1 MSDNII
7 LKMTGIEKRFKG
19 VYALKNFNFSLIQG
33 EILALIGENGAG
45 KSTLMKIL
53 SGIYKKD
60 AGSIEYFGKPL
71 EVSGPKEAEEN
82 GISIVHQ
89 ELNLMNHLTVAQ
101 NIFIGHEPLN
111 RFGLIDDKLMI
122 KRADK
127 IFKGMN
133 VDINPAAKIGSLTV
147 GKQQLVEIAKAL
159 THNSKILILDEPTAA
174 LTESETKELFRI
186 IKDLQVAGVSIVYI
200 SHRLDELF
208 ILSDR
213 ITVIRDGEYIDTK
226 ITKDT
231 NKDEIVNLMVGR
243 VIYET
248 PKTESKVSKDAKEIL
263 RVENLVVP
271 GVVKDVSFSLKQG
284 EILGFAGLMGAGRTE
299 TARAIFGA
307 DKFESGKI
315 FVEGKEV
322 SIKSPVDAIKSGI
335 GYLSEDR
342 KRYGLALGLPVFENM
357 MMGNYDKFSNMLM
370 VQNAKVRDI
379 AEQEVKSL
387 NIKTP
392 SINQLVK
399 NLSGGNQQKV
409 VIANWLIKECKVLIF
424 DEPTRGIDV
433 GARSEIYNLMEHL
446 VSMGKSIIMI
456 SSDLVEI
463 LRMSD
468 RILVMSEGKKTG
480 ELDIKGTTQDDI
492 MKYATMR

>member
-1 MSDNII
+1 MDDKII

-19 VYALKNFNFSLIQG
+19 VYALKNFNFSLKEG

-53 SGIYKKD
+53 SGIYEKD
-60 AGSIEYFGKPL
+60 SGTIEYFGKQL
-71 EVSGPKEAEEN
+71 EVNSPKEAEEK

-111 RFGLIDDKLMI
+111 SIGLIDDNLMI
-122 KRADK
+122 KKAK
-127 IFKGMN
+127 SIFKGMN
-133 VDINPAAKIGSLTV
+133 VDINPSDKIGSLTV

-159 THNSKILILDEPTAA
+159 IHNSKILILDEPTAA
-174 LTESETKELFRI
+174 LTEAETKELFRI
-186 IKDLQVAGVSIVYI
+186 IKDLQLTGVSIVYI
-200 SHRLDELF
+200 SHRLEELF
-208 ILSDR
+208 IISDR

-226 ITKDT
+226 LTKET

-248 PKTESKVSKDAKEIL
+248 PKTESKVPQDAKEIL
-263 RVENLVVP
+263 RVENLTVQ
-271 GVVKDVSFSLKQG
+271 GIVKDISFSLKEG

-299 TARAIFGA
+299 IARAIFGA
-307 DKFESGKI
+307 DKFDSGKI
-315 FVEGKEV
+315 FVNGKQV
-322 SIKSPVDAIKSGI
+322 YIKSPVDAIKNGI

-342 KRYGLALGLPVFENM
+342 KRYGLALGLSVSENM
-357 MMGNYDKFSNMLM
+357 MMGNYNKFSHFLM
-370 VQNAKVRDI
+370 VQKKDINKTAK
-379 AEQEVKSL
+379 EEVKSL

-409 VIANWLIKECKVLIF
+409 VIANWLIKECKILIF

-433 GARSEIYNLMEHL
+433 GARSEIYSLMERL

-456 SSDLVEI
+456 SSDLVEV

-480 ELDIKGTTQDDI
+480 ELDIKGATQDDI

>member
-1 MSDNII
+1 MDDKII

-19 VYALKNFNFSLIQG
+19 VYALKNFNFSLKEG

-53 SGIYKKD
+53 SGIYEKD
-60 AGSIEYFGKPL
+60 SGTIEYFGKQL
-71 EVSGPKEAEEN
+71 EVNSPKEAEEK

-111 RFGLIDDKLMI
+111 SIGLIDDNLMI
-122 KRADK
+122 KKAK
-127 IFKGMN
+127 SIFKGMN
-133 VDINPAAKIGSLTV
+133 VDINPSDKIGSLTV
-147 GKQQLVEIAKAL
+147 GKQQLVEIAKSL
-159 THNSKILILDEPTAA
+159 IHNSKILILDEPTAA
-174 LTESETKELFRI
+174 LTEAETKELFRI
-186 IKDLQVAGVSIVYI
+186 IKDLQLTGVSIVYI
-200 SHRLDELF
+200 SHRLEELF
-208 ILSDR
+208 IISDR

-226 ITKDT
+226 LTKET

-248 PKTESKVSKDAKEIL
+248 PKTESKVPQDAKEIL
-263 RVENLVVP
+263 RVENLTVQ
-271 GVVKDVSFSLKQG
+271 GIVKDISFSLKEG

-299 TARAIFGA
+299 IARAIFGA
-307 DKFESGKI
+307 DKFDSGKI
-315 FVEGKEV
+315 FVNGKQV
-322 SIKSPVDAIKSGI
+322 YIKSPVDAIKNGI

-342 KRYGLALGLPVFENM
+342 KRYGLALGLSVSDNM
-357 MMGNYDKFSNMLM
+357 MMGNYNKFSHFLM
-370 VQNAKVRDI
+370 VQKKDINKTAK
-379 AEQEVKSL
+379 EEVKSL

-409 VIANWLIKECKVLIF
+409 VIANWLIKECKILIF

-433 GARSEIYNLMEHL
+433 GARSEIYSLMERL

-456 SSDLVEI
+456 SSDLVEV

-468 RILVMSEGKKTG
+468 RILIMSEGKKTG
-480 ELDIKGTTQDDI
+480 ELDIKGATQDDI

>member
-1 MSDNII
+1 MDDKII

-19 VYALKNFNFSLIQG
+19 VYALKNFNFSLKEG

-53 SGIYKKD
+53 SGIYEKD
-60 AGSIEYFGKPL
+60 SGTIEYFGKQL
-71 EVSGPKEAEEN
+71 EVNSPKEAEEK

-111 RFGLIDDKLMI
+111 SIGLIDDNLMI
-122 KRADK
+122 KKAK
-127 IFKGMN
+127 SIFKGMN
-133 VDINPAAKIGSLTV
+133 VDINPSDKIGSLTV

-159 THNSKILILDEPTAA
+159 IHNSKILILDEPTAA
-174 LTESETKELFRI
+174 LTEAETKELFRI
-186 IKDLQVAGVSIVYI
+186 IKDLQLTGVSIVYI
-200 SHRLDELF
+200 SHRLEELF
-208 ILSDR
+208 IISDR

-226 ITKDT
+226 LTKET

-248 PKTESKVSKDAKEIL
+248 PKTESKVPQDAKEIL
-263 RVENLVVP
+263 RVENLTVQ
-271 GVVKDVSFSLKQG
+271 GIIKDISFSLKEG

-299 TARAIFGA
+299 IARAIFGA
-307 DKFESGKI
+307 DKFDSGKI
-315 FVEGKEV
+315 FVNGKQV
-322 SIKSPVDAIKSGI
+322 YIKSPVDAIKNGI

-342 KRYGLALGLPVFENM
+342 KRYGLALGLSVSENM
-357 MMGNYDKFSNMLM
+357 MMGNYNKFSHFLM
-370 VQNAKVRDI
+370 VQKKDINKTAK
-379 AEQEVKSL
+379 EEVKSL

-409 VIANWLIKECKVLIF
+409 VIANWLIKECKILIF

-433 GARSEIYNLMEHL
+433 GARSEIYSLMERL

-456 SSDLVEI
+456 SSDLVEV

-468 RILVMSEGKKTG
+468 RILIMSEGKKTG
-480 ELDIKGTTQDDI
+480 ELDIKGATQDDI

>member
-1 MSDNII
+1 
-7 LKMTGIEKRFKG
+7 
-19 VYALKNFNFSLIQG
+19 
-33 EILALIGENGAG
+33 
-45 KSTLMKIL
+45 
-53 SGIYKKD
+53 
-60 AGSIEYFGKPL
+60 
-71 EVSGPKEAEEN
+71 
-82 GISIVHQ
+82 
-89 ELNLMNHLTVAQ
+89 
-101 NIFIGHEPLN
+101 
-111 RFGLIDDKLMI
+111 
-122 KRADK
+122 
-127 IFKGMN
+127 
-133 VDINPAAKIGSLTV
+133 
-147 GKQQLVEIAKAL
+147 
-159 THNSKILILDEPTAA
+159 
-174 LTESETKELFRI
+174 
-186 IKDLQVAGVSIVYI
+186 
-200 SHRLDELF
+200 
-208 ILSDR
+208 
-213 ITVIRDGEYIDTK
+213 
-226 ITKDT
+226 
-231 NKDEIVNLMVGR
+231 
-243 VIYET
+243 
-248 PKTESKVSKDAKEIL
+248 
-263 RVENLVVP
+263 
-271 GVVKDVSFSLKQG
+271 
-284 EILGFAGLMGAGRTE
+284 MGAGRTE

-357 MMGNYDKFSNMLM
+357 MMGNYDKFSNLLM
-370 VQNAKVRDI
+370 VQNAKVKNK
-379 AEQEVKSL
+379 AEEEVKSL

-392 SINQLVK
+392 SIDQLVK

-433 GARSEIYNLMEHL
+433 GARSEIYNLMEQL

-492 MKYATMR
+492 MRYATMR

>member
-1 MSDNII
+1 MDDKII
-7 LKMTGIEKRFKG
+7 LKMKGIEKRFKG
-19 VYALKNFNFSLIQG
+19 VYALKNFNFSLKEG

-53 SGIYKKD
+53 SGIYEKD
-60 AGSIEYFGKPL
+60 SGTIEYFGKQL
-71 EVSGPKEAEEN
+71 EVNSPKEAEEK

-111 RFGLIDDKLMI
+111 SIGLIDDNLMI
-122 KRADK
+122 KKAK
-127 IFKGMN
+127 SIFKGMN
-133 VDINPAAKIGSLTV
+133 VDVNPSDKIGSLTV

-159 THNSKILILDEPTAA
+159 IHNSKILILDEPTAA
-174 LTESETKELFRI
+174 LTEAETKELFRI
-186 IKDLQVAGVSIVYI
+186 IKDLQLTGVSIVYI
-200 SHRLDELF
+200 SHRLEELF
-208 ILSDR
+208 IISDR

-226 ITKDT
+226 LTKET

-248 PKTESKVSKDAKEIL
+248 PKTESKVPQDAKEIL
-263 RVENLVVP
+263 RVENLTVQ
-271 GVVKDVSFSLKQG
+271 GIVKDISFSLKEG

-299 TARAIFGA
+299 IARAIFGA
-307 DKFESGKI
+307 DKFDSGKI
-315 FVEGKEV
+315 FVNGKQV
-322 SIKSPVDAIKSGI
+322 YIKSPVDAIKNGI

-342 KRYGLALGLPVFENM
+342 KRYGLALGLPVSDNM
-357 MMGNYDKFSNMLM
+357 MMGNYNKFSHFLM
-370 VQNAKVRDI
+370 VQKKDINKTAK
-379 AEQEVKSL
+379 EEVKSL

-409 VIANWLIKECKVLIF
+409 VIANWLIKECKILIF

-433 GARSEIYNLMEHL
+433 GARSEIYSLMERL

-456 SSDLVEI
+456 SSDLVEV

-468 RILVMSEGKKTG
+468 RILIMSEGKKTG
-480 ELDIKGTTQDDI
+480 ELDIKGATQDDI
-492 MKYATMR
+492 MRYATMR

>member
-1 MSDNII
+1 MDDKII

-19 VYALKNFNFSLIQG
+19 VYALKNFNFSLKEG

-53 SGIYKKD
+53 SGIYEKD
-60 AGSIEYFGKPL
+60 SGTIEYFGKQL
-71 EVSGPKEAEEN
+71 EVNSPKEAEER

-111 RFGLIDDKLMI
+111 SIGLIDDNLMI
-122 KRADK
+122 KKAK
-127 IFKGMN
+127 SIFKGMN
-133 VDINPAAKIGSLTV
+133 VDINPSDKIGSLTV

-159 THNSKILILDEPTAA
+159 IHNSKILILDEPTAA
-174 LTESETKELFRI
+174 LTEAETKELFRI
-186 IKDLQVAGVSIVYI
+186 IKDLQLTGVSIVYI
-200 SHRLDELF
+200 SHRLEELF
-208 ILSDR
+208 IISDR

-226 ITKDT
+226 LTKET

-248 PKTESKVSKDAKEIL
+248 PKTESKVPQDAKEIL
-263 RVENLVVP
+263 RVENLTVQ
-271 GVVKDVSFSLKQG
+271 GIIKDISFSLKEG

-299 TARAIFGA
+299 IARAIFGA
-307 DKFESGKI
+307 DKFDSGKI
-315 FVEGKEV
+315 FVNGKQV
-322 SIKSPVDAIKSGI
+322 YIKSPVDAIKNGI

-342 KRYGLALGLPVFENM
+342 KRYGLALGLSVSDNM
-357 MMGNYDKFSNMLM
+357 MMGNYNKFSHFLM
-370 VQNAKVRDI
+370 VQKKDINKTAK
-379 AEQEVKSL
+379 EEVKSL

-409 VIANWLIKECKVLIF
+409 VIANWLIKECKILIF

-433 GARSEIYNLMEHL
+433 GARSEIYSLMERL

-456 SSDLVEI
+456 SSDLVEV

-468 RILVMSEGKKTG
+468 RILIMSEGKKTG
-480 ELDIKGTTQDDI
+480 ELDIKGATQDDI
-492 MKYATMR
+492 MRYATMR

>member
-1 MSDNII
+1 MSDKII

-19 VYALKNFNFSLIQG
+19 VYALKNFNLSLKEG
-33 EILALIGENGAG
+33 EILALVGENGAG

-60 AGSIEYFGKPL
+60 AGTIEYFEKQL
-71 EVSGPKEAEEN
+71 EVNSPKEAEEK

-111 RFGLIDDKLMI
+111 SIGLIDDNLMI
-122 KRADK
+122 KRAK
-127 IFKGMN
+127 SIFKGMN
-133 VDINPAAKIGSLTV
+133 VDINPTDKIGSLTV
-147 GKQQLVEIAKAL
+147 GKQQLVEIAKSL
-159 THNSKILILDEPTAA
+159 IHNSKILILDEPTAA
-174 LTESETKELFRI
+174 LTEAETKELFRI
-186 IKDLQVAGVSIVYI
+186 IKDLQLSGVSIVYI
-200 SHRLDELF
+200 SHRLEELF
-208 ILSDR
+208 IISDR

-226 ITKDT
+226 MTKDT

-248 PKTESKVSKDAKEIL
+248 HKTESKVSKDAKEIL
-263 RVENLVVP
+263 RVENLTVA
-271 GVVKDVSFSLKQG
+271 GIVKNISFSLKEG

-307 DKFESGKI
+307 DKFEDGKI
-315 FVEGKEV
+315 YVNGKRV
-322 SIKSPVDAIKSGI
+322 YIKSPVDAIKNGI

-342 KRYGLALGLPVFENM
+342 KRYGLALGLSVSDNI
-357 MMGNYDKFSNMLM
+357 MMGNYNKFSHLMM
-370 VQNAKVRDI
+370 VQEKSISKAS
-379 AEQEVKSL
+379 EEEVKSL
-387 NIKTP
+387 NIRTP

-409 VIANWLIKECKVLIF
+409 VIANWLIKECKILIF

-433 GARSEIYNLMEHL
+433 GARSEIYSLMERL

-456 SSDLVEI
+456 SSDLVEV

-468 RILVMSEGKKTG
+468 RILIMCEGKKTG
-480 ELDIKGTTQDDI
+480 ELDINGATQDDI

>member
-1 MSDNII
+1 MDDKII

-19 VYALKNFNFSLIQG
+19 VYALKNFNFSLKEG

-53 SGIYKKD
+53 SGIYEKD
-60 AGSIEYFGKPL
+60 SGTIEYFGKQL
-71 EVSGPKEAEEN
+71 EVNSPKEAEEK

-111 RFGLIDDKLMI
+111 SIGLIDDNLMI
-122 KRADK
+122 KKAK
-127 IFKGMN
+127 SIFKGMN
-133 VDINPAAKIGSLTV
+133 VDINPSDKIGSLTV
-147 GKQQLVEIAKAL
+147 GKQQLVEIAKSL
-159 THNSKILILDEPTAA
+159 IHNSKILILDEPTAA
-174 LTESETKELFRI
+174 LTEAETKELFRI
-186 IKDLQVAGVSIVYI
+186 IKDLQLTGVSIVYI
-200 SHRLDELF
+200 SHRLEELF
-208 ILSDR
+208 IISDR

-226 ITKDT
+226 LTKET

-248 PKTESKVSKDAKEIL
+248 PKTESKVPQDAKEIL
-263 RVENLVVP
+263 RVENLTVQ
-271 GVVKDVSFSLKQG
+271 GIVKDISFSLKEG

-299 TARAIFGA
+299 IARAIFGA
-307 DKFESGKI
+307 DKFDSGKI
-315 FVEGKEV
+315 FVNGKQV
-322 SIKSPVDAIKSGI
+322 YIKSPVDAIKNGI

-342 KRYGLALGLPVFENM
+342 KRYGLALGLSVSDNM
-357 MMGNYDKFSNMLM
+357 MMGNYNKFSHFLM
-370 VQNAKVRDI
+370 VQKKDINKTAK
-379 AEQEVKSL
+379 EEVKSL

-409 VIANWLIKECKVLIF
+409 VIANWLIKECKILIF

-433 GARSEIYNLMEHL
+433 GARSEIYSLMERL

-456 SSDLVEI
+456 SSDLVEV

-468 RILVMSEGKKTG
+468 RILIMSEGKKTG
-480 ELDIKGTTQDDI
+480 ELDIKGATQDDI
-492 MKYATMR
+492 MRYATMR

>member
-19 VYALKNFNFSLIQG
+19 VYALKNFNFSLVKG

-60 AGSIEYFGKPL
+60 AGTIEYFGKPL

-111 RFGLIDDKLMI
+111 KFGLIDDKLMI

-159 THNSKILILDEPTAA
+159 THDSKILILDEPTAA

-186 IKDLQVAGVSIVYI
+186 IRDLQITGVSIVYI

-226 ITKDT
+226 ITKET

-248 PKTESKVSKDAKEIL
+248 PKTESKVPKDAKEML
-263 RVENLVVP
+263 RVENLIVP
-271 GVVKDVSFSLKQG
+271 GLVKDVSFSLKYG

-370 VQNAKVRDI
+370 VQNAKVKNK
-379 AEQEVKSL
+379 AEEEVKSL

-392 SINQLVK
+392 SIDQLVK

-433 GARSEIYNLMEHL
+433 GARSEIYNLMEQL

-492 MKYATMR
+492 MRYATMR

>member
-1 MSDNII
+1 MSDNVI

-19 VYALKNFNFSLIQG
+19 VYALKNFNFSLEKG

-60 AGSIEYFGKPL
+60 AGTIEYFGKPL

-111 RFGLIDDKLMI
+111 KFGLIDDKLMI
-122 KRADK
+122 KRARK
-127 IFKGMN
+127 IFEGMN

-186 IKDLQVAGVSIVYI
+186 IKDLQITGVSIVYI

-226 ITKDT
+226 ITKET

-248 PKTESKVSKDAKEIL
+248 PKTESKVAKDAKEIL

-271 GVVKDVSFSLKQG
+271 GVVKDVSFSLKHG

-370 VQNAKVRDI
+370 VQNVKVKNI
-379 AEQEVKSL
+379 AEEEVQSL

-392 SINQLVK
+392 SIDQLVK

-433 GARSEIYNLMEHL
+433 GARSEIYNLMEKL

>member
-1 MSDNII
+1 MDDKII

-19 VYALKNFNFSLIQG
+19 VYALKNFNFSLKEG

-53 SGIYKKD
+53 SGIYEKD
-60 AGSIEYFGKPL
+60 SGTIEYFGKQL
-71 EVSGPKEAEEN
+71 EVNSPKEAEEK

-111 RFGLIDDKLMI
+111 SIGLIDDNLMI
-122 KRADK
+122 KKAK
-127 IFKGMN
+127 SIFKGMN
-133 VDINPAAKIGSLTV
+133 VDINPSDKIGSLTV

-159 THNSKILILDEPTAA
+159 IHNSKILILDEPTAA
-174 LTESETKELFRI
+174 LTEAETKELFRI
-186 IKDLQVAGVSIVYI
+186 IKDLQLTGVSIVYI
-200 SHRLDELF
+200 SHRLEELF
-208 ILSDR
+208 IISDR

-226 ITKDT
+226 LTKET

-248 PKTESKVSKDAKEIL
+248 PKTESKVPKDAKEIL
-263 RVENLVVP
+263 RVENLTVQ
-271 GVVKDVSFSLKQG
+271 GIIKDISFSLKEG

-299 TARAIFGA
+299 IARAIFGA
-307 DKFESGKI
+307 DKFDSGKI
-315 FVEGKEV
+315 FVNGKQV
-322 SIKSPVDAIKSGI
+322 YIKSPVDAIKNGI

-342 KRYGLALGLPVFENM
+342 KRYGLALSVSDNM
-357 MMGNYDKFSNMLM
+357 MMGNYNKFSHFLM
-370 VQNAKVRDI
+370 VQKKDINKTAK
-379 AEQEVKSL
+379 EEVKSL

-409 VIANWLIKECKVLIF
+409 VIANWLIKECKILIF

-433 GARSEIYNLMEHL
+433 GARSEIYSLMERL

-456 SSDLVEI
+456 SSDLVEV

-468 RILVMSEGKKTG
+468 RILIMSEGKKTG
-480 ELDIKGTTQDDI
+480 ELDIKGATQDDI
-492 MKYATMR
+492 MRYATMR

>member
-1 MSDNII
+1 MDDKII

-19 VYALKNFNFSLIQG
+19 VYALKNFNFSLKEG

-53 SGIYKKD
+53 SGIYEKD
-60 AGSIEYFGKPL
+60 SGTIEYFGKQL
-71 EVSGPKEAEEN
+71 EVNSPKEAEEK

-111 RFGLIDDKLMI
+111 SIGLIDDNLMI
-122 KRADK
+122 KKAK
-127 IFKGMN
+127 SIFKGMN
-133 VDINPAAKIGSLTV
+133 VDINPSDKIGSLTV
-147 GKQQLVEIAKAL
+147 GKQQLVEIAKSL
-159 THNSKILILDEPTAA
+159 IHNSKILILDEPTAA
-174 LTESETKELFRI
+174 LTEAETKELFRI
-186 IKDLQVAGVSIVYI
+186 IKDLQLTGVSIVYI
-200 SHRLDELF
+200 SHRLEELF
-208 ILSDR
+208 IISDR

-226 ITKDT
+226 LTKET

-248 PKTESKVSKDAKEIL
+248 PKTESKVPQDAKEIL
-263 RVENLVVP
+263 RVENLTVQ
-271 GVVKDVSFSLKQG
+271 GIIKDISFSLKEG

-299 TARAIFGA
+299 IARAIFGA
-307 DKFESGKI
+307 DKFDSGKI
-315 FVEGKEV
+315 FVNGKQV
-322 SIKSPVDAIKSGI
+322 YIKSPVDAIKNGI

-342 KRYGLALGLPVFENM
+342 KRYGLALGLSVSDNM
-357 MMGNYDKFSNMLM
+357 MMGNYNKFSHFLM
-370 VQNAKVRDI
+370 VQKKDINKTAK
-379 AEQEVKSL
+379 EEVKSL

-409 VIANWLIKECKVLIF
+409 VIANWLIKECKILIF

-433 GARSEIYNLMEHL
+433 GARSEIYSLMERL

-456 SSDLVEI
+456 SSDLVEV

-468 RILVMSEGKKTG
+468 RILIMSEGKKTG
-480 ELDIKGTTQDDI
+480 ELDIKGATQDDI
-492 MKYATMR
+492 MRYATMR

>member
-1 MSDNII
+1 MNDNII

-19 VYALKNFNFSLIQG
+19 VYALKNFNFSLIKG
-33 EILALIGENGAG
+33 EIMALIGENGAG

-71 EVSGPKEAEEN
+71 DVSGPKEALEN

-111 RFGLIDDKLMI
+111 KFGLINDKLMI
-122 KRADK
+122 KRCDK

-133 VDINPAAKIGSLTV
+133 VDINPALKIGSLTV

-159 THNSKILILDEPTAA
+159 THDSKILILDEPTAA

-186 IKDLQVAGVSIVYI
+186 IKDLQISGVSIVYI
-200 SHRLDELF
+200 SHSLDELF

-248 PKTESKVSKDAKEIL
+248 PKTESKVSKNAKDIL
-263 RVENLVVP
+263 RVENLIVP
-271 GVVKDVSFSLKQG
+271 GIVKDVSFSLKQG

-315 FVEGKEV
+315 FVYDKEV
-322 SIKSPVDAIKSGI
+322 SIKSPIDAVKSGI

-342 KRYGLALGLPVFENM
+342 KRYGLALGLPIFENM
-357 MMGNYDKFSNMLM
+357 MLGNYDRFSNMLM
-370 VQNAKVRDI
+370 VQNAKVTDI
-379 AEQEVKSL
+379 SEEQVKSL

-433 GARSEIYNLMEHL
+433 GARSEIYNLMEQL

-468 RILVMSEGKKTG
+468 RILIMSEGKKTG
-480 ELDIKGTTQDDI
+480 ELDIKGATQDDI

>member
-1 MSDNII
+1 MSDNVI

-71 EVSGPKEAEEN
+71 EVSSPKEAEEN

-122 KRADK
+122 KRAKK
-127 IFKGMN
+127 IFDGMN
-133 VDINPAAKIGSLTV
+133 VDINPSAKIGSLTV

-186 IKDLQVAGVSIVYI
+186 IKDLQVSGVSIVYI

-315 FVEGKEV
+315 FVEDKEV

-370 VQNAKVRDI
+370 VQNVKVRDI
-379 AEQEVKSL
+379 SEQEVKSL

>member
-1 MSDNII
+1 MSDNVI

-19 VYALKNFNFSLIQG
+19 GYALKNFNFSLIQG

-71 EVSGPKEAEEN
+71 EVSSPKEAEEN

-122 KRADK
+122 KRAKK
-127 IFKGMN
+127 IFDGMN
-133 VDINPAAKIGSLTV
+133 VDINPSAKIGSLTV

-186 IKDLQVAGVSIVYI
+186 IKDLQVSGVSIVYI

-379 AEQEVKSL
+379 SEQEVKSL

>member
-271 GVVKDVSFSLKQG
+271 GVIKDVSFSLKQG

>member
-1 MSDNII
+1 MSDNVI

-19 VYALKNFNFSLIQG
+19 VYALKNFNFSLEKG

-60 AGSIEYFGKPL
+60 AGTIEYFGKPL

-111 RFGLIDDKLMI
+111 KFGLIDDKLMI
-122 KRADK
+122 KRAKK
-127 IFKGMN
+127 IFEGMN

-186 IKDLQVAGVSIVYI
+186 IKDLQITGVSIVYI

-226 ITKDT
+226 ITKET

-248 PKTESKVSKDAKEIL
+248 PKTESKVAKDAKEIL

-271 GVVKDVSFSLKQG
+271 GVVKDVSFSLKHG

-307 DKFESGKI
+307 DKFESGRI

-370 VQNAKVRDI
+370 VQNSKVKNI
-379 AEQEVKSL
+379 EEEVQSL

-392 SINQLVK
+392 SIDQLVK

-433 GARSEIYNLMEHL
+433 GARSEIYNLMEKL

>member
-1 MSDNII
+1 MSDNVI

-19 VYALKNFNFSLIQG
+19 VYALKNFNFSLEKG

-60 AGSIEYFGKPL
+60 AGTIEYFGKPL

-111 RFGLIDDKLMI
+111 KFGLIDDKLMI
-122 KRADK
+122 KRAKK
-127 IFKGMN
+127 IFEGMN
-133 VDINPAAKIGSLTV
+133 VDINPATKIGSLTV

-186 IKDLQVAGVSIVYI
+186 IKDLQITGVSIVYI

-226 ITKDT
+226 ITKET

-248 PKTESKVSKDAKEIL
+248 PKTESKVAKDAKEIL

-271 GVVKDVSFSLKQG
+271 GVVKDVSFSLKHG

-307 DKFESGKI
+307 DKFESGRI

-370 VQNAKVRDI
+370 VQNSKVKNI
-379 AEQEVKSL
+379 AEEEVQSL

-392 SINQLVK
+392 SIDQLVK

-433 GARSEIYNLMEHL
+433 GARSEIYNLMEKL